1 MDADFQAFS
10 PILYYDPQLVAEL
23 AMGAEHPHEIAE
35 RYGYAPEDYETL
47 AALPWFAELVARR
60 RTELHEDGALFQA
73 KAAMMAETLFVRLF
87 QQSMVGA
94 LAAPLTV
101 EVAKQLS
108 DIGRLKPQPQG
119 VIDRAGAPF
128 QINIQVNGTDVVTN
142 HNPLV
147 QAPIGD
153 VAPALVMD
161 FAGEAPPS
169 RPPPDASLRD
179 VNLPADRYAPDPIPE
194 NFPPPPIKVPDFDLR
209 FSSLAGNPQARAAA
223 TSTPPL
229 DRKLGL
235 P

>member
-1 MDADFQAFS
+1 MADDALTFS

-47 AALPWFAELVARR
+47 AALPWFEELVARR

-94 LAAPLTV
+94 LAPPLTV
-101 EVAKQLS
+101 EIAKQLS
-108 DIGRLKPQPQG
+108 DIGRLKPQAANI
-119 VIDRAGAPF
+119 VDRNGPPF
-128 QINIQVNGTDVVTN
+128 QINIVVGDREVVTT

-147 QAPIGD
+147 QAPSSPTPSMALEFEG
-153 VAPALVMD
+153 VAL
-161 FAGEAPPS
+161 PS
-169 RPPPDASLRD
+169 RPPLDVARD
-179 VNLPADRYAPDPIPE
+179 VPADTAADPIPAD
-194 NFPPPPIKVPDFDLR
+194 FPAPPIKVPDFDLR

-223 TSTPPL
+223 LAPTPPL